1 MSRRFDDTSLSL
13 KRDSS
18 VQVII
23 SYMDQSALMSSST
36 IMDNVIVLTEA
47 ESSSEQL
54 FCENPVVV
62 NCESQQQTET
72 CPEGSES
79 GSDPMFAVS
88 IFDFIE
94 ACTFPAFLC
103 LINAYFLIPVAIRW
117 IRRRVSRESQMSTW
131 YGYLCLKLT
140 PIWTLDGNF
149 KIWYYCRGSCIF
161 LFFCAVSYNS
171 FRSTASNSASTRA
184 PSMQIRQPADE
195 YWLTLFCYFQSTQPN
210 DSASVFQI
218 DIVCHTLIDGSNFV
232 RNRARM
238 SVDSRNYVIVAMRL
252 YALLLDR
259 TFTFLRNRIRTLA
272 VQ

>member
-131 YGYLCLKLT
+131 YGIIQFI
-140 PIWTLDGNF
+140 PIYGIQQCVHTSPINAD
-149 KIWYYCRGSCIF
+149 
-161 LFFCAVSYNS
+161 
-171 FRSTASNSASTRA
+171 
-184 PSMQIRQPADE
+184 PPAGR
-195 YWLTLFCYFQSTQPN
+195 W
-210 DSASVFQI
+210 I
-218 DIVCHTLIDGSNFV
+218 LIDTILLL
-232 RNRARM
+232 
-238 SVDSRNYVIVAMRL
+238 SVDTTER
-252 YALLLDR
+252 
-259 TFTFLRNRIRTLA
+259 
-272 VQ
+272 